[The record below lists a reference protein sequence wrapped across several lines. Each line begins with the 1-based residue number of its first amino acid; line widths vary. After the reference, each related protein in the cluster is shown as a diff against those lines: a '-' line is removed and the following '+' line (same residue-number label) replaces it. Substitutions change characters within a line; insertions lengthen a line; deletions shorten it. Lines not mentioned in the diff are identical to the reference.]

1 MPTYSVLADVNEQE
15 IQNAQ
20 ELVSIWGEV
29 QQDIEEFG
37 GTLLDSYALAGS
49 YDFLLIFEVPDED
62 TVIQASIAIE
72 RYGLDTET
80 MRAIPTDQFGE
91 LVQDI

>member
-20 ELVSIWGEV
+20 ELVSIWGDV
-29 QQDIEEFG
+29 QQDIEDLG
-37 GTLLDSYALAGS
+37 GELLDSYALAGS
-49 YDFLLIFEVPDED
+49 YDFLLTFEVPDED
-62 TVIQASIAIE
+62 TVLQASIAIE

-80 MRAIPTDQFGE
+80 MRAVPTERFGE
-91 LVQDI
+91 LVMDI